1 MNAARPTTEPISR
14 AARHVIVIAFLA
26 AGLLGPPSTA
36 AHEGLHEQIAE
47 VTARIKREPK
57 NAALYLKRG
66 ELHRLHRNWDR
77 ALSDYRRAEMLDP
90 TLDAVQFGLGRMY
103 FEAGKPQKAKSRLD
117 RYLSR
122 HPNQVEALVT
132 RARILMKLRLRYA
145 AANDYSAAIAQ
156 SPVPKPEYYIERS
169 QALMS
174 EGPAGRGEALAGL
187 DEGIK
192 KLGPIVTLELFA
204 IDLEVASRHY
214 DAALARLERVAAQSQ
229 RKDAWLVRRGEIL
242 RQAGR
247 VAEAREA
254 FSQALEAIQSL
265 PSFHRNNKATV
276 ELENR
281 VRAALQQ

>member
-1 MNAARPTTEPISR
+1 MIAARPTTEPISR
-14 AARHVIVIAFLA
+14 AARRVMVIAFLA
-26 AGLLGPPSTA
+26 AGLLGPRSTA

-57 NAALYLKRG
+57 NAALFLKRG

-90 TLDAVQFGLGRMY
+90 NLDAVQFGLGRMY
-103 FEAGKPQKAKSRLD
+103 FEAGKPQQAKSRLD

-132 RARILMKLRLRYA
+132 RARLLVKLGLRHA

-156 SPVPKPEYYIERS
+156 SPEPKPEYYIERAK
-169 QALMS
+169 ALAG
-174 EGPAGRGEALAGL
+174 EGPAGRQVALAGL

-214 DAALARLERVAAQSQ
+214 DAALERLERVAAQSQ
-229 RKDAWLVRRGEIL
+229 RKEAWLARRGEIL

-254 FSQALEAIQSL
+254 FSRALEALESL
-265 PSFHRNNKATV
+265 PAFRRNTKATV